1 MKCYLRTNSRVE
13 TFDAFKAKHKFNLR
27 KRGYSPKFINHFTDQ
42 VKFLDRSFELSK
54 KKVTK
59 KLQKIPFVTRSTPS
73 ASSAIKIINKYWPS
87 VQELHQFQHTRIP
100 RPMLC
105 YRTNKNI
112 RTHLV
117 KSKLTPS
124 LDCVVEAT
132 PLKEFSLDYTS
143 LPNV

>member
-1 MKCYLRTNSRVE
+1 MKARVL
-13 TFDAFKAKHKFNLR
+13 TPSHTITIKHKVNLR

-54 KKVTK
+54 KKVIK
-59 KLQKIPFVTRSTPS
+59 KLQKIPFVTRFTPS

-87 VQELHQFQHTRIP
+87 LQELHQFQHTRIP

-117 KSKLTPS
+117 HFPLIVLFSYCPS
-124 LDCVVEAT
+124 HN
-132 PLKEFSLDYTS
+132 SLSPGMHAHY
-143 LPNV
+143 

>member
-1 MKCYLRTNSRVE
+1 M
-13 TFDAFKAKHKFNLR
+13 
-27 KRGYSPKFINHFTDQ
+27 YSPKFINHFMNQ
-42 VKFLDRSFELSK
+42 VKFLDRSFELPK

-59 KLQKIPFVTRSTPS
+59 KLQKIPFVTRFTPS

-132 PLKEFSLDYTS
+132 PSKSSHWTIRPRLMYNFIKESDLLTES
-143 LPNV
+143 GCT